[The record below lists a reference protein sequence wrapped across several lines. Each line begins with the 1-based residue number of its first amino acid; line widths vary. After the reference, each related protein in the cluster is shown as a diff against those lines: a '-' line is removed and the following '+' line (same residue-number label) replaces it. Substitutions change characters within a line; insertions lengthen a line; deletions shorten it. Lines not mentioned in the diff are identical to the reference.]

1 MELLWKVSLHLCM
14 EIAHVSWMSV
24 DESHPGR
31 VPPWTSAPKHPTPLA
46 QSIKGYVIR
55 SFPHFAFPRSA
66 RRTTGSP
73 LILATAYSIL
83 RVADVARMQYDEQ
96 W

>member
-1 MELLWKVSLHLCM
+1 
-14 EIAHVSWMSV
+14 MSPTL

-31 VPPWTSAPKHPTPLA
+31 VLLNTQHPLPLA

-83 RVADVARMQYDEQ
+83 RVAVVARMQYGEQ